1 MSRLLLLISLC
12 IGLPVQADIYK
23 CHDNGQIHYQ
33 DKPCNAQSEKVEIKL
48 HQPSKQDI
56 EQQNKRTAA
65 YNENSRIYQINMLK
79 QENRALQKQKNALEK
94 ENKARYDELQNQTYD
109 VGNGMIATRDPAL
122 LENMRG
128 IVEQHVQQLKSL
140 QQEIDNNKRQIK
152 ALSAKQ

>member
-1 MSRLLLLISLC
+1 
-12 IGLPVQADIYK
+12 
-23 CHDNGQIHYQ
+23 
-33 DKPCNAQSEKVEIKL
+33 
-48 HQPSKQDI
+48 
-56 EQQNKRTAA
+56 
-65 YNENSRIYQINMLK
+65 MLK
-79 QENRALQKQKNALEK
+79 QENRALQKQKIALEK

-152 ALSAKQ
+152 ALSAQQ